1 MVYSILTK
9 REIGAFMQTESI
21 WQKIAKR
28 KPSASLQ
35 ESISCKTCV
44 IGGGLAGV
52 LTAYFLTQAGVDTV
66 LMEASSIGSGQTKNT
81 TAKITAQHGLKYAH
95 LVHEFGIEAAKQY
108 ASLNQEAILDYE
120 NIITK
125 HHIACDFER
134 CNSYL
139 YTLEEEQRVKAEYHA
154 AKDAGLPTYL
164 TDETP
169 LPFGVKL
176 AMVFTDQAQFHPL
189 KFLYALA
196 DEIKVYENSR
206 VITVEDH
213 AVKTEHGE
221 IRAEHIV
228 FATHYPFINVPGFY
242 FAKQHQARS
251 YALALAHAP
260 MLDGMFFSA
269 DQNGF
274 SFRNYQDFLLLGGG
288 AHRTGENEEGGR
300 YALLAEKAKAWF
312 PGCSITA
319 CWSAQDC
326 MPVGAVPYIGR
337 YAKSRPY
344 WYVATGFG
352 KWGMTSSMC
361 AARVITG
368 LILEKQEERG
378 AVFDVSRAKL
388 SLVDDYAEEGFEA
401 VKNLSKELFQI
412 PETYTNDLKKGESG
426 VFISNGIKAGV
437 YRDEQGDLFAI
448 DTKCPHMGCQLTW
461 NADEKSWDCPCHGSR
476 FTYKG
481 ELIDGP
487 AQTDLLSAQTRETH
501 E

>member
-1 MVYSILTK
+1 MKS
-9 REIGAFMQTESI
+9 ESI
-21 WQKIAKR
+21 WQKTAKR
-28 KPSASLQ
+28 SPTASLQ
-35 ESISCKTCV
+35 ESISCEACV
-44 IGGGLAGV
+44 IGGGMAGV
-52 LTAYFLTQAGVDTV
+52 LTAYFLTQKGVDTV
-66 LMEASSIGSGQTKNT
+66 LVEASSIGSGQTKNT

-95 LVHEFGIEAAKQY
+95 LTHEFGIEAAKQY
-108 ASLNQEAILDYE
+108 ASINQGAISDYE
-120 NIITK
+120 RIIEK
-125 HHIACDFER
+125 HKIECDFEK
-134 CNSYL
+134 CSSYL
-139 YTLEEEQRVKAEYHA
+139 YTLEEEERVKAEYHA
-154 AKDAGLPTYL
+154 AKDAGLATYL

-169 LPFGVKL
+169 LPFPVKL

-196 DEIKVYENSR
+196 DTIRVYENSR
-206 VITVEDH
+206 VLTVDEH
-213 AVKTEHGE
+213 IVKTEKGE
-221 IRAEHIV
+221 IRADHIV
-228 FATHYPFINVPGFY
+228 FACHYPFINVPGFY

-251 YALALAHAP
+251 YAIALAQAP
-260 MLDGMFFSA
+260 ALDGVFFSA

-274 SFRNYQDFLLLGGG
+274 SFRNYKDFLLLGGG
-288 AHRTGENEEGGR
+288 GHRTGENEDGGR
-300 YALLAEKAKAWF
+300 YALLEAKAETWF
-312 PGCSITA
+312 PGCQLA
-319 CWSAQDC
+319 ARWSAQDC

-337 YAKSRPY
+337 YAESRPY

-368 LILEKQEERG
+368 LILEKEEERG
-378 AVFDVSRAKL
+378 AVFAISRAKI
-388 SLVDDYAEEGFEA
+388 SFADDYAAESFQA
-401 VKNLSKELFQI
+401 VKNLSKELFSI

-426 VFISNGIKAGV
+426 VFIYNGVKAGV
-437 YRDEQGDLFAI
+437 YRDENGDLFAI

-487 AQTDLLSAQTRETH
+487 AQADLLAAQEQ